1 MVGGVGIDEQG
12 PFAGLVAVAGGE
24 GEKKE
29 GEGGFHWAEDSI
41 ALNRARRNPQ
51 KS

>member
-24 GEKKE
+24 ESVIK
-29 GEGGFHWAEDSI
+29 AS
-41 ALNRARRNPQ
+41 ARFIEATG
-51 KS
+51 